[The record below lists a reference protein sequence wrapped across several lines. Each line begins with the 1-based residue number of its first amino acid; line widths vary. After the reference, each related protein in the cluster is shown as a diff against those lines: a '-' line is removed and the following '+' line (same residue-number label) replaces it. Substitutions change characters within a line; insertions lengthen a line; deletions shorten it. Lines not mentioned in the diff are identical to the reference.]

1 MTELLEP
8 EELTP
13 DEETMAYET
22 EAVAAVTAGLGAAL
36 APVLA
41 GALAGFAAGMVG
53 AALAERVRALLAGVR
68 WPRMTPLLQEVA
80 VGAVDLGVERAVRGL
95 EGPER
100 RRARGTRGPVL
111 EVPDLDRDTKVRMT
125 QARDLTR
132 TLKLDTKTDLNAIL
146 GKVSAVKSR
155 ADGQVRWTATEGIN
169 AGTTAVARKL
179 DAGIIWVAERDG
191 CLHCLA
197 HAGWSVLPGDT
208 FPAGLTFG
216 DRPLRDD
223 GVPYP
228 PLHPGCRCQVR
239 LWRGQVGAPPE
250 SRSMADSA
258 ARLAAEARRSVVYG
272 YTEHASQAATLR
284 AMSRLL
290 DRGAGLPVSVERR
303 ARELVRQGRTLDQP
317 Q

>member
-1 MTELLEP
+1 MTQPTEDELV
-8 EELTP
+8 P
-13 DEETMAYET
+13 DEEALAF
-22 EAVAAVTAGLGAAL
+22 EAAAVEEVTAGLGAAL

-41 GALAGFAAGMVG
+41 GALASFAGGIVG
-53 AALAERVRALLAGVR
+53 VALAERIGQSLRKLA
-68 WPRMTPLLQEVA
+68 WPAMTPRLQAIA
-80 VGAVDLGVERAVRGL
+80 VGAVDLGVERAARTL

-100 RRARGTRGPVL
+100 RTARRVRGPAL
-111 EVPDLDRDTKVRMT
+111 EVPDLDARTRVRVAQAADLAGSLRLVTKG
-125 QARDLTR
+125 DL
-132 TLKLDTKTDLNAIL
+132 DAVL
-146 GKVSAVKSR
+146 GKVSTIKSR

-169 AGTTAVARKL
+169 AGTSAVAQKL
-179 DAGIIWVAERDG
+179 GTALLWVAERDG

-197 HAGWSVLPGDT
+197 HAGWSVEPGDT

-239 LWRGQVGAPPE
+239 LWRGRVGAPPA
-250 SRSMADSA
+250 SRSAVDAA

-290 DRGAGLPVSVERR
+290 DRGAGLPASVERR

-317 Q
+317 T